1 MKIYALLIAICV
13 VNSVFT
19 EKVPTAQPTLQQTS
33 FEDKRCKCVCPK
45 LVSNVTK
52 NEQSVYIKDILDPE
66 DCKCKHV
73 VTNATDELCV
83 QCECKYEERNT
94 TTIKVVVIF
103 IICVVSLLFVYML
116 FLLCLD
122 PLIARRP
129 TQYQQQ
135 TNEEVN
141 LDDHSVSQMSSRP
154 EMTRQRSIINR
165 VTDEQKKWK
174 GTVQEQRKTIY
185 DRHALLN

>member
-1 MKIYALLIAICV
+1 MKFYALLIAIFTIE
-13 VNSVFT
+13 SVFT
-19 EKVPTAQPTLQQTS
+19 EKVPSAPPTLQQTS

-52 NEQSVYIKDILDPE
+52 NDQSVYIKDILDPE

-135 TNEEVN
+135 TNEE
-141 LDDHSVSQMSSRP
+141 DDHLSQMTSRP
-154 EMTRQRSIINR
+154 ELTRQRSIINR